1 MYEASQGPDIEPI
14 ANAMLEVFKKRPA
27 GHSFVPPAS
36 HSTYC
41 LQPLNVKYIPFQA
54 CFIST
59 KADPCRPEL
68 RRGTYVLYQVLP
80 F

>member
-1 MYEASQGPDIEPI
+1 V
-14 ANAMLEVFKKRPA
+14 LEVFKKRPA

-36 HSTYC
+36 RRIYY
-41 LQPLNVKYIPFQA
+41 LPPLNVKYLPLQP

-59 KADPCRPEL
+59 KVDPQPPNLEGVASL
-68 RRGTYVLYQVLP
+68 TNHALP